1 MTMKRILT
9 AALCAVVGAGQAAAA
24 MPQDDDWEFQE
35 DPAQTLMVAAV
46 RYEAG
51 AAIVVQCRA
60 GALTAVLV
68 GLTPAPGGLE
78 LNAARADGR
87 RDIQAWAPA
96 GSPGAFR
103 SETAARDVRFMRGG
117 GSYSLRTPEGAATR
131 LRADFDLPAQSANLD
146 RVLTG
151 CGWALT
157 DDRDLMARV
166 GNEVSLSD
174 PNAAPSRRRRGPS
187 RPRAEGSGRSESPT
201 GPTAPAPAES
211 QVSCIIRASRLT
223 ECRPDHP
230 PAPGARSRAEGLEWL
245 RDRQVF
251 APDGVETE
259 GRVMLLRNGPLI
271 TVIDYIATVP
281 AR

>member
-1 MTMKRILT
+1 MKRILT
-9 AALCAVVGAGQAAAA
+9 AALCAVLGAGQAAATT
-24 MPQDDDWEFQE
+24 PQDDDWEFQE
-35 DPAQTLMVAAV
+35 DPAQNLMVAAV

-78 LNAARADGR
+78 LNATRADGR
-87 RDIQAWAPA
+87 QDIQAWAPA

-117 GSYSLRTPEGAATR
+117 GRYSLRTAEGAATR
-131 LRADFDLPAQSANLD
+131 LRADFDLPTQSANLD

-157 DDRDLMARV
+157 DDRDLIARV

-174 PNAAPSRRRRGPS
+174 PNAPPSRRRRGPS
-187 RPRAEGSGRSESPT
+187 RPRAEGGSRSESPNS
-201 GPTAPAPAES
+201 PPLPPAETL
-211 QVSCIIRASRLT
+211 VSCIIRDQHLT
-223 ECRPDHP
+223 ECRVDHP
-230 PAPGARSRAEGLEWL
+230 PAPGARSRAESLLG
-245 RDRQVF
+245 RRIYAAD
-251 APDGVETE
+251 AAATE
-259 GRVMLLRNGPLI
+259 GRVMFIEESPLI
-271 TVIDYIATVP
+271 MVIDYLTT

>member
-1 MTMKRILT
+1 MKRLLT
-9 AALCAVVGAGQAAAA
+9 AALCAVLGAGAATAA
-24 MPQDDDWEFQE
+24 PQDDDWEFQE
-35 DPAQTLMVAAV
+35 DPAQHLMVAAV

-51 AAIVVQCRA
+51 AAIIVQCRA

-68 GLTPAPGGLE
+68 GLTPSDSGLE
-78 LNAARADGR
+78 LRAARSDGR
-87 RDIQAWAPA
+87 RDTQVWATA
-96 GSPGAFR
+96 GAPGAFR

-117 GSYSLRTPEGAATR
+117 GSYSLRTPEGAPTA
-131 LRADFDLPAQSANLD
+131 LRADFDLPGQSANLD

-157 DDRDLMARV
+157 DDRDLIARV
-166 GNEVSLSD
+166 GSEVSLSD
-174 PNAAPSRRRRGPS
+174 PNASPSRRRRG
-187 RPRAEGSGRSESPT
+187 SGRSRAGSSGRPEMPP

-211 QVSCIIRASRLT
+211 QVSCIIRALRLT

-230 PAPGARSRAEGLEWL
+230 PAPDARSRAEGLEWL
-245 RDRQVF
+245 KDRQVY
-251 APDGVETE
+251 APDGAETE
-259 GRVMLLRNGPLI
+259 GRVMLLRNGPLV